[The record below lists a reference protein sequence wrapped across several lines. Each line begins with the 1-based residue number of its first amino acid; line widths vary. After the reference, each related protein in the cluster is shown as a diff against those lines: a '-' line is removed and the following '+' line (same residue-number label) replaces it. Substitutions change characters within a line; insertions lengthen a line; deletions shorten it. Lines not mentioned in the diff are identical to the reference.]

1 MSTAPR
7 VAITPGCPCGVGPE
21 VVARALAN
29 PTLRAKAAWLVAGAA
44 GPIGD
49 AFQRHAPGVQLEPG
63 TACAAR
69 GSITVWDSA
78 PARARFVPGLPTATA
93 DVAAA
98 AALRRVLQAAQRG
111 AVDAV
116 ATGPV
121 RKQSLLRLA
130 GGHFP
135 GHTEAFHHALGTT
148 PVPVMLFVAP
158 GMRLALHT
166 IHLPLARV
174 PGQVTRQKILTT
186 LAVLCAGLRGDLGV
200 TGRVDV
206 LGLNPHAGEG
216 GLLGTQEQRV
226 LGPALAAARAAGL
239 AVAGPFPADGYFARY
254 AAMQD
259 PPAAV
264 LALYHDQGLG
274 PFKLWE
280 AGRGCQMTLG
290 LAVPRTSCDHGTA
303 YDIAGHGKADDRSM
317 GAAVRLAV
325 AVARRRI
332 NAARV

>member
-29 PTLRAKAAWLVAGAA
+29 PTLRASAAWLVVGAA
-44 GPIGD
+44 GPVVE
-49 AFQRHAPGVQLEPG
+49 AFRRHAPGVHLESG

-69 GSITVWDSA
+69 GSVTVWDSA
-78 PARARFVPGLPTATA
+78 TPRARFVPGSPTATA
-93 DVAAA
+93 DTAAA
-98 AALRRVLQAAQRG
+98 AALVRVFQAAQRG
-111 AVDAV
+111 GLDAV

-121 RKQSLLRLA
+121 RKQSLRRMP
-130 GGHFP
+130 GGPFP

-148 PVPVMLFVAP
+148 AIPVMLFVAP

-166 IHLPLARV
+166 IHLPLSRV
-174 PGQVTRQKILTT
+174 PGQVTQRKILTT

-206 LGLNPHAGEG
+206 LGLNPHAGEN

-226 LGPALAAARAAGL
+226 LVPALAAARKAGMP
-239 AVAGPFPADGYFARY
+239 AAGPFPADGYFARY
-254 AAMQD
+254 AAMDD

-264 LALYHDQGLG
+264 LALYHDQGLA

-303 YDIAGHGKADDRSM
+303 YDIAGHGKADARSM